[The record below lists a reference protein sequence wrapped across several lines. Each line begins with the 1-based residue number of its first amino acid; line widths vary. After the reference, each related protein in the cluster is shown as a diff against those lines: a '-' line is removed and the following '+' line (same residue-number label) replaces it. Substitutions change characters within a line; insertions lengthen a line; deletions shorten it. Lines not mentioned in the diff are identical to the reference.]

1 MASKLRI
8 SDIQTEDVLY
18 YDVELKNQCYKFCQ
32 RRDIDCLPSQDD
44 PNLIYIRDDSAD
56 SFDVVPVTESRKI
69 DAYQN
74 AFCRETLEAFER
86 NHVLLVHA
94 DGELSGVVHFSDF
107 SGSAISV
114 YLYEL
119 FFQYERSL
127 RAYLRVRELHNDD
140 MLAFFE
146 LRLKDD
152 RNYQRKIKEFRK
164 HIVEFAREREFQRFY
179 LDDLIGLANEAG
191 KIVLNNDVVKLR
203 NMIMHAHELVDMKDW
218 RTDNLVYDFESFRRF
233 FELALALHAD
243 FRKVKNRIAF
253 LAGV

>member
-1 MASKLRI
+1 M
-8 SDIQTEDVLY
+8 T
-18 YDVELKNQCYKFCQ
+18 
-32 RRDIDCLPSQDD
+32 LPQ
-44 PNLIYIRDDSAD
+44 SAF
-56 SFDVVPVTESRKI
+56 S
-69 DAYQN
+69 
-74 AFCRETLEAFER
+74 RETLEAFER
-86 NHVLLVHA
+86 NHILLVHS
-94 DGELSGVVHFSDF
+94 DGELSGVVHFSDY
-107 SGSAISV
+107 SKPAVSV

-119 FFQYERSL
+119 FFQYERAL
-127 RAYLRVRELHNDD
+127 RAYLRAHELHNDD

-152 RNYQRKIKEFRK
+152 RRYQRRIDGFRSR
-164 HIVEFAREREFQRFY
+164 IVELAREPEFQRFH
-179 LDDLIGLANEAG
+179 LNDLIGLANEAG

-218 RTDNLVYDFESFRRF
+218 RTDDLVYDFESFRRF

>member
-18 YDVELKNQCYKFCQ
+18 YDEGLRNQCYEFCRQ
-32 RRDIDCLPSQDD
+32 RDIDCLPSQD
-44 PNLIYIRDDSAD
+44 NAGQIYIRNDGTGA
-56 SFDVVPVTESRKI
+56 FEIAPVTEYRKI
-69 DAYQN
+69 DGTHG
-74 AFCRETLEAFER
+74 AFRVATFEALER
-86 NHVLLVHA
+86 NHVLLVH
-94 DGELSGVVHFSDF
+94 DNGELCGVVHFSDY
-107 SGSAISV
+107 SKPAVSM

-119 FFQYERSL
+119 FYQYERSL
-127 RAYLRVRELHNDD
+127 RNFLRASGLHNDD
-140 MLAFFE
+140 MLAYFQ
-146 LRLKDD
+146 LRAKDD
-152 RNYQRKIKEFRK
+152 RRYQRRINDTQRR
-164 HIVEFAREREFQRFY
+164 IAEFAKEPEFQRFY

-218 RTDNLVYDFESFRRF
+218 RTDDLVYDFASFQGF
-233 FELALALHAD
+233 FELALVLHSD